1 MAITLV
7 QILDAIN
14 DTLGAAAGMARS
26 ESYDELTEGIHDL
39 PMLQV
44 YPESCEQDPS
54 GAVDRTAFR
63 GGVRQT
69 YFMINADLYAQQRAH
84 IGEDMAKLVAM
95 LDTMQDVFEEQDY
108 PPYFGLDGIKAFS
121 WGWKRTT
128 FQYGEPLR
136 KYVGARFALKIVVF

>member
-108 PPYFGLDGIKAFS
+108 PPYFDLMVSRRFRGGGNAQRFSMASRSANMLEHGLRS
-121 WGWKRTT
+121 RS
-128 FQYGEPLR
+128 
-136 KYVGARFALKIVVF
+136 